1 MYTRDKGN
9 QKIAVLETRL
19 KENLTLW
26 DKLNIDKAQKYV
38 YKSDSK
44 RSKDF
49 LVDRSKWANMIKP
62 RNVV

>member
-49 LVDRSKWANMIKP
+49 LVDRSK
-62 RNVV
+62 